1 MVRPSVVLP
10 ALCLSASATAT
21 LQRKWTNGD
30 TATGTTGGSVIE
42 GCEYWI
48 NDLDTGDSCKSIEAY
63 FGITEKQFL
72 SWVRES
78 IVYLV
83 TRSD

>member
-30 TATGTTGGSVIE
+30 TATGTTVGSVIE

-83 TRSD
+83 TRSE